1 MTAAMPAIELDD
13 CRSFAE
19 NEKQVVYRSFL
30 CHFIRSKIFSL
41 SSKIRI
47 VRSYRCLASGVQRR
61 QKNDPSADWLL
72 LRSLHFG
79 QVPRSLG
86 SINIDTCPY
95 DFASD

>member
-1 MTAAMPAIELDD
+1 MTAAMPAVELDN
-13 CRSFAE
+13 RRTFAE
-19 NEKQVVYRSFL
+19 DEKQVVYRSFL
-30 CHFIRSKIFSL
+30 CHFIRSKIFSRN
-41 SSKIRI
+41 SKIRT

>member
-13 CRSFAE
+13 CRSLAE
-19 NEKQVVYRSFL
+19 DEKQVVYQSFL
-30 CHFIRSKIFSL
+30 CHFIRSKIFSRN
-41 SSKIRI
+41 SKIRI